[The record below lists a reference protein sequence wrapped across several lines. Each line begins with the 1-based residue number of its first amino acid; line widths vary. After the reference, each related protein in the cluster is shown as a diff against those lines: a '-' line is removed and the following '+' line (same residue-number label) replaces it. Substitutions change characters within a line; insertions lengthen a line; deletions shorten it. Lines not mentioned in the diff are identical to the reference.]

1 MASIEWAGLEAVATS
16 EAADDTLESPSVDIV
31 ATVGT
36 AAIEGA
42 IAAVVSAFMSDPHMA
57 TATADGSV
65 AKPCEPGAHTGG
77 GVIAP
82 ASIDTACEGRHLT
95 PLLLRL
101 SALVRLRQMQCRCI
115 RMRFLMPSSL

>member
-65 AKPCEPGAHTGG
+65 AKPCERGAHTGG

-82 ASIDTACEGRHLT
+82 AACEGRHLT

-115 RMRFLMPSSL
+115 RMRFLMPSSQ